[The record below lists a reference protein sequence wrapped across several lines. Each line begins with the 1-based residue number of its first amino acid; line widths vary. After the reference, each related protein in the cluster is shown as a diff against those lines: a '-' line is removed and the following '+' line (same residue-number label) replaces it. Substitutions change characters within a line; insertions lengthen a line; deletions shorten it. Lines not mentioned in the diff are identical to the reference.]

1 MNGIIENI
9 LQMSRREKSQ
19 VELITLPE
27 WLRELLAEFHAVHS
41 ETPFN
46 LIIEP
51 GADEATVLF
60 DRSQLHQV
68 LWKLMENALQH
79 LDEDNGQPA
88 LALRVSAERNPGF
101 CVLTVEDNGRGI
113 AEDRI
118 GQIFEP
124 FFTTRKDGTGL
135 GLYIARQLCEANQ
148 AELTV
153 ESVHGEGT
161 NFRIRMS
168 LASSARTS
176 GPDIERLRIQARGS
190 A

>member
-1 MNGIIENI
+1 
-9 LQMSRREKSQ
+9 
-19 VELITLPE
+19 
-27 WLRELLAEFHAVHS
+27 
-41 ETPFN
+41 
-46 LIIEP
+46 
-51 GADEATVLF
+51 
-60 DRSQLHQV
+60 LHQV

-79 LDEDNGQPA
+79 LGEDNEQP
-88 LALRVSAERNPGF
+88 LLTLRLSGEANPGF
-101 CVLTVEDNGRGI
+101 CVLAVEDNGAGI

-153 ESVHGEGT
+153 ESASGEGT

-176 GPDIERLRIQARGS
+176 GPEIERMRAQARGN